1 MKMKKCT
8 KTAGQPATIKIG
20 ERSLPCR
27 VTMGT
32 MVRYK
37 RQTGRDISSLDTSD
51 IEGMVLFLWCC
62 VVSACRAD
70 GVEFT
75 MDFEEFGDRLEPAD
89 LTGFYEGMHNAVPT
103 EEKKTVGTPAI

>member
-1 MKMKKCT
+1 MKNDNKQAPRNT
-8 KTAGQPATIKIG
+8 TIMIG
-20 ERSLPCR
+20 DRKLPCR
-27 VTMGT
+27 VTMGA